1 MDNNYF
7 GRTLRRT
14 FDISGIDISEAGV
27 KRLSDSTEFCYACYP
42 IIEVLKVLK
51 GSEIVIRRHH
61 SPWQIHFVNIILT
74 QRTSLLIRQ

>member
-27 KRLSDSTEFCYACYP
+27 KRLSDSTES
-42 IIEVLKVLK
+42 LK
-51 GSEIVIRRHH
+51 
-61 SPWQIHFVNIILT
+61 F
-74 QRTSLLIRQ
+74 